1 MKATNKKGRKSHKQK
16 IKQMIDSL
24 GLYFLEYSYTEV
36 QDTIASLSFM
46 ERRAFNELHL
56 EYTQES

>member
-1 MKATNKKGRKSHKQK
+1 MKASNKKIRKGRNKK

-24 GLYFLEYSYTEV
+24 GLYFLEYSFTEV
-36 QDTIASLSFM
+36 QDTIEMLSFM
-46 ERRAFNELHL
+46 DRRAFNELYL

>member
-1 MKATNKKGRKSHKQK
+1 MKASNKKIRKGRNKK

>member
-1 MKATNKKGRKSHKQK
+1 MKTTNKKIRKSRKQK
-16 IKQMIDSL
+16 IKQMMDSL

-36 QDTIASLSFM
+36 QDTIEMLSFM
-46 ERRAFNELHL
+46 DRRAFNELYL

>member
-1 MKATNKKGRKSHKQK
+1 MKATNKKARKSRKQK